1 LLEIGKQDNPP
12 SEDKGPMIEKPEVQL
27 HEEEV
32 GLLED
37 LLERMLKYIPEERIH
52 IQDRHPWFT

>member
-1 LLEIGKQDNPP
+1 
-12 SEDKGPMIEKPEVQL
+12 MIEKPGVRL

-37 LLERMLKYIPEERIH
+37 LLEKMLKYNPEERIR
-52 IQDRHPWFT
+52 IQDVIRHPWFT